1 MSFLDIVNNELKKTE
16 SSSNFEG
23 VKYPQTKHKK
33 LFYEKGSSDLFMQIL
48 PSAAR
53 EAAPFAVQSRK
64 IFLQTKSSQGKDVK
78 SNFTLHPEINQ
89 YGVLEQK
96 VTEWQTRQMIPN
108 GFGGQQTPKTIYLL
122 NVIKIV
128 PNPQNPSEWV
138 QERDEHGQLVVRIFE
153 MPQSAY
159 SGLLT
164 KLKDPMMNT
173 SGTPLSFMAPERAAI
188 IKISKPT
195 PGSFQYGVDVYANMP
210 LPPLDQ
216 GWENLLEPLEP
227 HAVATEELENGLDW
241 INAFVDMMEGR
252 KPSGG
257 NSQQTPAPAAPPMGN
272 PYADAPQGNPYS
284 QPAPAAPQYGQAPNA
299 YAPSAPQAAP
309 TPPQYGQAPA
319 QPAAPNTYA
328 PPAAPAAP
336 VAPPTPPA
344 APAAPVAP
352 ASSPAQPTPPAQP
365 ATPAPPA
372 QPAQPQQTP
381 PSQPAGDLSN
391 HAVPND
397 NNLLDLDSMLDDV
410 VGE

>member
-1 MSFLDIVNNELKKTE
+1 MSFLDIVNSELKKAE
-16 SSSNFEG
+16 SNSNFEG

-33 LFYEKGSSDLFMQIL
+33 LFYENGAKDVFIQIL

-53 EAAPFAVQSRK
+53 EAAPFSVQSRK

-78 SNFTLHPEINQ
+78 SNFTLHPEVNQ

-96 VTEWQTRQMIPN
+96 VTEWQSRQMIPN
-108 GFGGQQTPKTIYLL
+108 GFGGQQTAKTIFLL

-138 QERDEHGQLVVRIFE
+138 QERDEHGQLVVRVFE

-188 IKISKPT
+188 IKISKPI

-241 INAFVDMMEGR
+241 INAFIDMMEGR

-257 NSQQTPAPAAPPMGN
+257 NSQQAPAAPPMGN
-272 PYADAPQGNPYS
+272 PYADAAQGNPYG
-284 QPAPAAPQYGQAPNA
+284 QPAPAAPNA
-299 YAPSAPQAAP
+299 YAPPAQPATPPAAPAP

-336 VAPPTPPA
+336 AAPPTPPA
-344 APAAPVAP
+344 APAAP
-352 ASSPAQPTPPAQP
+352 ASSPAPAQPTPPAQP
-365 ATPAPPA
+365 ANPAPPA

-381 PSQPAGDLSN
+381 PSQPVGDLSN

>member
-1 MSFLDIVNNELKKTE
+1 MSFLDIVNSELKKTE
-16 SSSNFEG
+16 SNSNFEG

-33 LFYEKGSSDLFMQIL
+33 LFYENGAKDLFIQIL
-48 PSAAR
+48 PSAVR
-53 EAAPFAVQSRK
+53 EAAPFAVQTRK

-78 SNFTLHPEINQ
+78 SNFTLHPEVNP
-89 YGVLEQK
+89 YGVMEQK
-96 VTEWQTRQMIPN
+96 VTEWQSRQMIPN
-108 GFGGQQTPKTIYLL
+108 GFGGQQTARTSFLL

-153 MPQSAY
+153 MAQSAY
-159 SGLLT
+159 TGLLT

-188 IKISKPT
+188 IKVSKPAQ
-195 PGSFQYGVDVYANMP
+195 GSFQYGVDVYANMP

-241 INAFVDMMEGR
+241 VNAFIDMMEGR

-257 NSQQTPAPAAPPMGN
+257 NNQQTPAPAPAAPPMGN
-272 PYADAPQGNPYS
+272 PYADASQGNPYG
-284 QPAPAAPQYGQAPNA
+284 QPAPAPAPAP
-299 YAPSAPQAAP
+299 AP

-319 QPAAPNTYA
+319 QPAAPSTYA
-328 PPAAPAAP
+328 PPAAPSAP
-336 VAPPTPPA
+336 AAPPTPPA
-344 APAAPVAP
+344 APAAP
-352 ASSPAQPTPPAQP
+352 ASSPAPAQPTPPAQP
-365 ATPAPPA
+365 ANPTPPA